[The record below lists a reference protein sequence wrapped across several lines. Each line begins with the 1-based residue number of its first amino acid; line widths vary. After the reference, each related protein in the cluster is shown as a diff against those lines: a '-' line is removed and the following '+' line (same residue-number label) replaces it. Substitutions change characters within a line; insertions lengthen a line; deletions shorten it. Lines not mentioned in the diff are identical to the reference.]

1 MVTITI
7 NGKQVQAEQGQMLIE
22 AADNADIAI
31 PRFCY
36 HKNLSIAANCRMC
49 LVEVEKAPKPVPACA
64 TPITDGMVVNT
75 KSTKALAAQQAVME
89 FLLINHP
96 LDCPICDQGGECDLQ
111 EFSVGYGKDKSD
123 YHEVKRV
130 VRDKNIGPLIATELT
145 RCIHCTRCV
154 RFGQEIAGMRE
165 MGATGRGD
173 WMEIGT
179 YIKKSIDSELSG
191 NIIDL
196 CPVGAL
202 TSKVSRFTY
211 RVWELASNDFVV
223 AHDCIGS
230 NINVQTKNGV
240 IKRVIARENNEINDT
255 WISDRDRYSF
265 EGINSADRLTRPMIK
280 QNGQWQE
287 ASWDDALQF
296 AVNGLKAHIRCQ

>member
-1 MVTITI
+1 
-7 NGKQVQAEQGQMLIE
+7 
-22 AADNADIAI
+22 
-31 PRFCY
+31 
-36 HKNLSIAANCRMC
+36 
-49 LVEVEKAPKPVPACA
+49 
-64 TPITDGMVVNT
+64 
-75 KSTKALAAQQAVME
+75 
-89 FLLINHP
+89 
-96 LDCPICDQGGECDLQ
+96 
-111 EFSVGYGKDKSD
+111 
-123 YHEVKRV
+123 
-130 VRDKNIGPLIATELT
+130 
-145 RCIHCTRCV
+145 
-154 RFGQEIAGMRE
+154 MRE

-265 EGINSADRLTRPMIK
+265 EGINLSLI
-280 QNGQWQE
+280 
-287 ASWDDALQF
+287 
-296 AVNGLKAHIRCQ
+296 HI